1 MPCRHLSF
9 CAARLVVAMR
19 SNAAGIRSVVWPPE
33 GIPHVG
39 QRPSSDRN
47 ARSQLPHASCDLRS
61 ASDLRHAA
69 SVSVSGTATSG
80 SRLAS
85 TPGVVAPPE
94 CISAP
99 GRYEKK
105 IRFPK
110 TRSARSYSRAP
121 ACQKRD
127 GSATTTENG
136 VYYIDK
142 NRDGVGGRALGDVE

>member
-1 MPCRHLSF
+1 
-9 CAARLVVAMR
+9 MR
-19 SNAAGIRSVVWPPE
+19 APE

-69 SVSVSGTATSG
+69 SVSMSGAATSG

-85 TPGVVAPPE
+85 TPAVVVPPE

-99 GRYEKK
+99 GRHENK
-105 IRFPK
+105 IRIPK
-110 TRSARSYSRAP
+110 TRSARSLQQGPGLPKMGRICNNNRKRGLLIKSPADRGEKAEPRRYALLTLIRHATPYSP
-121 ACQKRD
+121 
-127 GSATTTENG
+127 
-136 VYYIDK
+136 
-142 NRDGVGGRALGDVE
+142 